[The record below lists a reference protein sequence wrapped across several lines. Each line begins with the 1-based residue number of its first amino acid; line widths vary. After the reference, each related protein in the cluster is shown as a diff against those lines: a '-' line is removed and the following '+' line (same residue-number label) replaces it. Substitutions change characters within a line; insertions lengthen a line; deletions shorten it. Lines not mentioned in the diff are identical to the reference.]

1 MPRYFFHI
9 RCHGETLS
17 KDEFGLDFPDVVS
30 AHNQAL
36 RAARDLDSAFLA
48 RGKDPKD
55 CTVEVENTSGELVVS
70 LSFAAIFNGLQI
82 PRFYRTA
89 FRSKTGRDSEN

>member
-1 MPRYFFHI
+1 MPRFYFHI
-9 RCHGETLS
+9 RCHGETRS

-36 RAARDLDSAFLA
+36 HAAQGLDSAVAA

-55 CTVEVENTSGELVVS
+55 CTVEVENAAGELVFS
-70 LSFAAIFNGLQI
+70 LSVAAIFNGQAKAVD
-82 PRFYRTA
+82 PY
-89 FRSKTGRDSEN
+89 SEVGG

>member
-1 MPRYFFHI
+1 MPLFYFHV

-36 RAARDLDSAFLA
+36 RAARDLDGVFAA
-48 RGKDPKD
+48 RGKDPND
-55 CTVEVENTSGELVVS
+55 CTVEVENASGELVVS
-70 LSFAAIFNGLQI
+70 LSFAAIFNEQAKAVD
-82 PRFYRTA
+82 PH
-89 FRSKTGRDSEN
+89 S